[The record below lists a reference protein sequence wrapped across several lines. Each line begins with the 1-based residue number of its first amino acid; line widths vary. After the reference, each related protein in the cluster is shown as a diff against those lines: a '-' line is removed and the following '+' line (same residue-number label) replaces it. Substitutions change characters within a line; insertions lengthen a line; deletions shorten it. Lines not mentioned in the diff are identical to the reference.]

1 MSDPHGKSRLPVPI
15 RPRRCPGGSDVA
27 SRQIENQLKGHPL
40 VSQVLVHGDR
50 RPSATALVTLNPA
63 EPVRFALEAGV
74 AVGTPGSVA
83 ADPTVTGR
91 LQRTVDGVNARLLS
105 YAGVKRFTVLPA
117 DFTLEA
123 GELTPTLKLRRLV
136 MTERYRTTPDRLYEP
151 AAVS

>member
-1 MSDPHGKSRLPVPI
+1 M
-15 RPRRCPGGSDVA
+15 
-27 SRQIENQLKGHPL
+27 
-40 VSQVLVHGDR
+40 SQVLVHGDR

-63 EPVRFALEAGV
+63 EPGV
-74 AVGTPGSVA
+74 PTTTPASRANRPGSVA
-83 ADPTVTGR
+83 ADPAVTGR

>member
-1 MSDPHGKSRLPVPI
+1 MSDPHGESRLPVPI
-15 RPRRCPGGSDVA
+15 RPRRCPGGSYVA
-27 SRQIENQLKGHPL
+27 SPQIENLLKGHPL

-63 EPVRFALEAGV
+63 EPGRFALEAGV

-105 YAGVKRFTVLPA
+105 YAGVKRFAVLPA

-123 GELTPTLKLRRLV
+123 GELTPTLKLRRPV
-136 MTERYRTTPDRLYEP
+136 ITERYRTTPNQLHEP

>member
-1 MSDPHGKSRLPVPI
+1 
-15 RPRRCPGGSDVA
+15 
-27 SRQIENQLKGHPL
+27 

-63 EPVRFALEAGV
+63 EPGRFALEAGV

-83 ADPTVTGR
+83 ADPAVTGR

-105 YAGVKRFTVLPA
+105 YAGVKRFAVLPA